1 MKLPV
6 FFHIPKNAGTYT
18 YNVSFWSLYINL
30 FKPER
35 LWNLEVFK
43 KNKLSY
49 RLVCKPKDKIQD
61 ENYLKMNDANWRRVT
76 INNLDFED
84 LDIYFVEVC
93 DVSFNS
99 YKEDIYKNLPDHVE
113 PYEFLILRESY
124 SRTQSLY
131 SYVQSAQSSH
141 ENYHA
146 KFGDMTFV
154 QYLNSE
160 MLEGGWLIRSLI
172 DLPNEIPITQEHF
185 EQVCGILDNMLVFD
199 VKNVD
204 ENLKKIFGYCYDIDI
219 VKLRADSYKNKTVG
233 KIDTPFESLDDNTKR
248 AFLNQVKWDNDLYNK
263 YVAISQT

>member
-1 MKLPV
+1 MNYKLPV

-18 YNVSFWSLYINL
+18 YNIAFRSVFLNL
-30 FKPER
+30 LDKGR
-35 LWNLEVFK
+35 ACNLEVFK
-43 KNKLSY
+43 NEKLSY
-49 RLVCKPKDKIQD
+49 RLICEIKN
-61 ENYLKMNDANWRRVT
+61 ENQKYFKMNYASWRRT
-76 INNLDFED
+76 DFND
-84 LDIYFVEVC
+84 LNFNDFHIYFVEVC

-99 YKEDIYKNLPDHVE
+99 YKEDIYKNLPDVVE

-131 SYVQSAQSSH
+131 SYIQSAQSSH
-141 ENYHA
+141 ENHHG

-160 MLEGGWLIRSLI
+160 MLEGGWLIRSFI

-204 ENLKKIFGYCYDIDI
+204 EYLKKIFGYCYDIDVI
-219 VKLRADSYKNKTVG
+219 KLRADSYKNKTVG

-248 AFLNQVKWDNDLYNK
+248 TFLNQVKWDNDLYER
-263 YVAISQT
+263 YVY